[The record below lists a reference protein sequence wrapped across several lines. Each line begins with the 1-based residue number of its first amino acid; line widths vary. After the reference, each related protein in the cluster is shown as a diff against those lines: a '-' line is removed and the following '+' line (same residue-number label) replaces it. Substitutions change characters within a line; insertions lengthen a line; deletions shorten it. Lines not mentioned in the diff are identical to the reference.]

1 MIPFE
6 TLNTG
11 QKMPVL
17 GLGTWLLTG
26 QKCTQSVSQALELG
40 YTHIDTAKAYE
51 NHREIASALEN
62 FDRKKIFITSKIWL
76 TDLEPDAVGPACN
89 QILKDL
95 ETDYLDL
102 LLIHWPN
109 KSVPVSET
117 LGAMNDLAK
126 QGKTKAIG
134 VSNFTISHLKEALD
148 SKAAKIS
155 VNQVEFHPLLYQKGL
170 LEFCKSKGISVTAYC
185 PLGRQGD
192 LRHRAIKEIAE
203 RNERTA
209 AQVCLRWL
217 VQKGLVVIP
226 KASSESHLEEN
237 MQIFDWELS
246 NEDVEAIDSINRNKR
261 VCNPTFADFNN
272 GSE

>member
-1 MIPFE
+1 MIPAE

-17 GLGTWLLTG
+17 GLGTWLLSG
-26 QKCTQSVSQALELG
+26 QKCTQAVSQALELG
-40 YTHIDTAKAYE
+40 YTHIDTAQAYG
-51 NHREIASALEN
+51 NHREIACALEN
-62 FDRKKIFITSKIWL
+62 ADRKKIFITSKIWM
-76 TDLEPDAVGPACN
+76 TDFKADVVGPACN

-95 ETDYLDL
+95 GTDYLDL
-102 LLIHWPN
+102 LLMHWPN
-109 KSVPVSET
+109 KKVPMHKT
-117 LGAMNDLAK
+117 LGAMNELAK
-126 QGKTKAIG
+126 QGKTRAAG
-134 VSNFTISHLKEALD
+134 VSNFTIAHLREALD

-155 VNQVEFHPLLYQKGL
+155 VNQVEFHPLLYQREL
-170 LEFCKSKGISVTAYC
+170 LEFCKGKGISVTAYC

-192 LRHRAIKEIAE
+192 LRHRTINAIAE
-203 RNERTA
+203 KNERTA

-226 KASSESHLEEN
+226 KASSEPHLKEN

-246 NEDVEAIDSINRNKR
+246 EEDIEAIDSINRNKR
-261 VCNPTFADFNN
+261 VCNPPFAEFNR